1 MRLFVGDL
9 GHEIGWLLPL
19 ALTVVVVGVVGAR
32 GRPRTDRFRAGYLLW
47 GAWLVVLGAAFS
59 ATSTINGYYTAALA
73 PAVAGIV
80 GIGVVD
86 LRRRESRT
94 PRVVTALLVA
104 ASAAYAAWLLAS
116 VTLGAPAWL
125 VPAVLVLAAAA
136 AGLLLAGRWVRVGL
150 GVGAVALLLAPT
162 LGAAEIV
169 ARGAGALDTPFEA
182 RENVVAIDRLF
193 VATPALV
200 RKTLPGLEE
209 ARAGAPDLLAVQSAA
224 VASVF
229 SYPDGDEV
237 LPIGGFT
244 GTGPSPSLDQV
255 RAAIAGGQFHL
266 VLAFPST
273 DPRIAWIA
281 QHCRPLPDT
290 PPPFHGFYRTPPDA
304 AP

>member
-1 MRLFVGDL
+1 MG
-9 GHEIGWLLPL
+9 
-19 ALTVVVVGVVGAR
+19 
-32 GRPRTDRFRAGYLLW
+32 
-47 GAWLVVLGAAFS
+47 
-59 ATSTINGYYTAALA
+59 
-73 PAVAGIV
+73 
-80 GIGVVD
+80 
-86 LRRRESRT
+86 
-94 PRVVTALLVA
+94 
-104 ASAAYAAWLLAS
+104 
-116 VTLGAPAWL
+116 
-125 VPAVLVLAAAA
+125 
-136 AGLLLAGRWVRVGL
+136 AGRL

-193 VATPALV
+193 VATPAPV
-200 RKTLPGLEE
+200 RKTLPGLQD
-209 ARAGAPDLLAVQSAA
+209 ARGGAPDLLAVQSAA

-255 RAAIAGGQFHL
+255 RAAIAAGQFHL
-266 VLAFPST
+266 VLAFPSA

-281 QHCRPLPDT
+281 QHCLPLPDT
-290 PPPFHGFYRTPPDA
+290 PPPFHGFYCTPAHA

>member
-1 MRLFVGDL
+1 
-9 GHEIGWLLPL
+9 
-19 ALTVVVVGVVGAR
+19 
-32 GRPRTDRFRAGYLLW
+32 
-47 GAWLVVLGAAFS
+47 VLRAAFS
-59 ATSTINGYYTAALA
+59 ATSTINGYCTAALA
-73 PAVAGIV
+73 PAVAGVV
-80 GIGVVD
+80 GIGVAD

-94 PRVVTALLVA
+94 PRVVA
-104 ASAAYAAWLLAS
+104 AAAIAVSAVYAAWLLAG

-125 VPAVLVLAAAA
+125 GPVVLVLAAVAG
-136 AGLLLAGRWVRVGL
+136 GLLLRGRWVRVGSGL
-150 GVGAVALLLAPT
+150 GAAALRRTPP

-182 RENVVAIDRLF
+182 RHDVVASDRLS

-200 RKTLPGLEE
+200 RKTLPGLER
-209 ARAGAPDLLAVQSAA
+209 ARGGAPDLLAVQSAA

-229 SYPDGDEV
+229 RYPNGDEV

-255 RAAIAGGQFHL
+255 RAAIAAGQFHL
-266 VLAFPST
+266 VLAFPSA

-290 PPPFHGFYRTPPDA
+290 PPPFHGFYCTPADA